1 MTSLSA
7 MSLSHLKFRHLM
19 LIVLLVDQG
28 TLHKAAQVLNVSQP
42 AVTGMLND
50 LERLLGLVLF
60 ERGRQGV
67 APTAATRA
75 IVDRC
80 RLMLHEFDHLV
91 GTINRASSGEPT
103 LLRVGI
109 VPQAFVA
116 FFPQTVERFRAR
128 GGCALQAR
136 EGTGRQLLDA
146 LLRGELDCVVGRLPG
161 GGSSED
167 PGIAPLRFVKLYE
180 EDICVVA
187 GTGHPLAHDKSP
199 TFEALAACDWVLQRP
214 DSSVRAALAEA
225 FLRQG
230 HRLPAPV
237 VESATYIQSL
247 SLVAN
252 SQLLTVTPRRAAERQ
267 AALGLVRIVDI
278 RLNVSPMQVGLITRQ
293 SATQLPAV
301 ALFQTC
307 FVESVGA
314 VDAVDGGLR

>member
-1 MTSLSA
+1 MTPVSA

-19 LIVLLVDQG
+19 LIVLLVDLG
-28 TLHKAAQVLNVSQP
+28 TLHRAAQALNVSQP

-67 APTAATRA
+67 APTAATRTL
-75 IVDRC
+75 VGRC
-80 RLMLHEFDHLV
+80 RLMLSEFDDLV
-91 GTINRASSGEPT
+91 VTINRASAGEPE

-116 FFPQTVERFRAR
+116 FFPQTVERFRRR

-136 EGTGRQLLDA
+136 EGTARQLLDA
-146 LLRGELDCVVGRLPG
+146 LLKGEIDCVVGRLPA

-180 EDICVVA
+180 EDICIVA
-187 GTGHPLAHDKSP
+187 GAGHPLCTATRP

-214 DSSVRAALAEA
+214 DSSVRGALAEA

-230 HRLPAPV
+230 HRLPAPI

-252 SQLLTVTPRRAAERQ
+252 SAFLTVAPRRAAERQ
-267 AALGLVRIVDI
+267 AALGLVRIVDV

-307 FVESVGA
+307 FVESVDA
-314 VDAVDGGLR
+314 VDAPK